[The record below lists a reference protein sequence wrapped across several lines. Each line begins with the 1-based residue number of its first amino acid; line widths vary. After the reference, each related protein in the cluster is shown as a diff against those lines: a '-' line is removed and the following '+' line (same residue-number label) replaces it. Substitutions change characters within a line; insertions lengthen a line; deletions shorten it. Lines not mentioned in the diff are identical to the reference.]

1 MKKKVL
7 MMFACLM
14 MATLAFEYAIAQFIS
29 TDIIQGARDGI
40 RYATGGISVEE
51 RMAMNKMNENY
62 NLRLMFALKSGHY
75 LSDIQVDIRNIDGD
89 RLLLK
94 ESNGPLFL
102 VSLPAGR
109 YSITTT
115 HKNHTIVKTV
125 PVSMD
130 FQTVMFHWD
139 NHQW

>member
-1 MKKKVL
+1 MKKPL
-7 MMFACLM
+7 LALFACLI
-14 MATLAFEYAIAQFIS
+14 MATVVLGSAVAQFVS
-29 TDIIQGARDGI
+29 THIIQGTRDGI
-40 RYATGGISVEE
+40 HYATGGISVEE